1 MHWRFLRRYMKSEIE
16 DNYVHWYPGEN
27 VPIEKKKSLIVLVKG
42 ARENLPLAEKN
53 SQMCQLLTYSTTK
66 RTFGVRISEW
76 TRDYICC

>member
-1 MHWRFLRRYMKSEIE
+1 MHWRFLRCHMKSEIE

-66 RTFGVRISEW
+66 RTFGVRIGKW
-76 TRDYICC
+76 TRDYVCC

>member
-42 ARENLPLAEKN
+42 AREIYL
-53 SQMCQLLTYSTTK
+53 
-66 RTFGVRISEW
+66 
-76 TRDYICC
+76 

>member
-66 RTFGVRISEW
+66 RTFGVRIGKW
-76 TRDYICC
+76 TRDYVCC

>member
-42 ARENLPLAEKN
+42 ARENLPLAEKTLKCV
-53 SQMCQLLTYSTTK
+53 SY
-66 RTFGVRISEW
+66 
-76 TRDYICC
+76 